1 MLFMLLF
8 ASACG
13 PPISYLA
20 ETSDPPQN
28 TTYSAKGYVSSMGY
42 RTPGLS
48 APSNAS
54 EVALQYLFAAKRLPN
69 LVIVRSTLRCQLLR
83 LPLR

>member
-1 MLFMLLF
+1 MLLF

-13 PPISYLA
+13 PLISYLNGDKRS
-20 ETSDPPQN
+20 T
-28 TTYSAKGYVSSMGY
+28 AKHHLLSKRLRLSSMGY

-54 EVALQYLFAAKRLPN
+54 EVALQYLFAAKRLPT

>member
-1 MLFMLLF
+1 MLLF

-13 PPISYLA
+13 S
-20 ETSDPPQN
+20 PQFLPN
-28 TTYSAKGYVSSMGY
+28 GDKRSNVRHHLLSNRLRLSSMGY